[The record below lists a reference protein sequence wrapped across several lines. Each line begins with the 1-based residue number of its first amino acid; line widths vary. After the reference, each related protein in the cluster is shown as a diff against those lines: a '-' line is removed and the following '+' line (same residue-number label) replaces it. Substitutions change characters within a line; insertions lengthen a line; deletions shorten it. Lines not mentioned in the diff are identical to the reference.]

1 MRFSFAADTNKKRK
15 LTICGFHARYRPVAS
30 AMSITMTVNVEHPN
44 MTQPVHE
51 TAPMLPASRSRC
63 HSAKKYRVKT
73 CGRVAASSPT
83 MATIPKT
90 TSVAIIRRSL
100 RPGATLV
107 LSGFI
112 NSYSVVDPTVASSL
126 QSAFKSCPSI
136 FARTLMCL
144 RTFRVSQK
152 PRKERPPT
160 RSSWMAM
167 NCTHVILLL
176 TD

>member
-1 MRFSFAADTNKKRK
+1 MTCSDLRCTHKRGSITRNDRANQPMTRFLPSDGLLGSNPPGSSAAGNSRSDNSPYRKFAPFLRSLANKKRM
-15 LTICGFHARYRPVAS
+15 LTISGFITRYRPVAS

-63 HSAKKYRVKT
+63 HSATKYRVKT

-90 TSVAIIRRSL
+90 TSIAIIRRSL
-100 RPGATLV
+100 RSGATLV

-112 NSYSVVDPTVASSL
+112 TS
-126 QSAFKSCPSI
+126 
-136 FARTLMCL
+136 
-144 RTFRVSQK
+144 
-152 PRKERPPT
+152 
-160 RSSWMAM
+160 
-167 NCTHVILLL
+167 
-176 TD
+176 